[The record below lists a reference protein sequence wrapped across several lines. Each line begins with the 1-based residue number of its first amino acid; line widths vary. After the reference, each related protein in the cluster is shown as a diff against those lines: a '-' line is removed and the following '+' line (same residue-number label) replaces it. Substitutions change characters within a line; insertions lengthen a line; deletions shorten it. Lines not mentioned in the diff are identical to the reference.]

1 MIVDYISSTLS
12 CLRWNS
18 NESTINSVEGNYI
31 VGCTHWEST
40 NELKVYSVTR
50 STDGNLEFIENPSKK
65 LDCTVKKL
73 ATFGK
78 SNVICCKENGN
89 ATLYSIDQT
98 SLDYQINEIKN
109 WPNLSEFALTDVV
122 VDLSKKSLV
131 LSSEDGYLHFIDIN
145 STNYKVTKSK
155 EVSKSSITCVE
166 LLNTSEYIFGNEI
179 GSLKLYDVRKGEVN
193 LNFNFGKS
201 DYFF

>member
-1 MIVDYISSTLS
+1 MIVDYVSNTIS

-18 NESTINSVEGNYI
+18 VDGNYI

-40 NELKVYSVTR
+40 NELKIYSISR
-50 STDGNLEFIENPSKK
+50 SKEGNLEFVENSSACN
-65 LDCTVKKL
+65 LDCSIRKL

-78 SNVICCKENGN
+78 SSVICCKENGS

-109 WPNLSEFALTDVV
+109 FDKLSQFALTDIV
-122 VDLSKKSLV
+122 VDLSKKNLV
-131 LSSEDGYLHFIDIN
+131 LASEDGCLHFIDIN
-145 STNYKVTKSK
+145 STNYKTSKSK
-155 EVSKSSITCVE
+155 ELSKSAITCIE

-179 GSLKLYDVRKGEVN
+179 GSLKLYDLRKGDV
-193 LNFNFGKS
+193 
-201 DYFF
+201 